1 VTLPWQRYR
10 DCVIVGAL
18 LSAACTLKPA
28 AVQMYDGP
36 PLPREHIAIL
46 SGACQTGPGLTIM
59 ILRIDGKHVPNAC
72 TDFALLPG
80 DHSLELSAKRLAPK
94 MDAPVIT
101 SGSMM
106 GAPPSPRGAA
116 SSEEL
121 PVVWASTSPLT
132 MTCTVHEGRTVII
145 VGRIGTG
152 NDWHAECQS
161 VADIN

>member
-1 VTLPWQRYR
+1 MKSSPVRLVPTARS
-10 DCVIVGAL
+10 DD
-18 LSAACTLKPA
+18 
-28 AVQMYDGP
+28 AVVP
-36 PLPREHIAIL
+36 IASL
-46 SGACQTGPGLTIM
+46 ADQAYAQVKAM
-59 ILRIDGKHVPNAC
+59 IF
-72 TDFALLPG
+72 DFALLPG